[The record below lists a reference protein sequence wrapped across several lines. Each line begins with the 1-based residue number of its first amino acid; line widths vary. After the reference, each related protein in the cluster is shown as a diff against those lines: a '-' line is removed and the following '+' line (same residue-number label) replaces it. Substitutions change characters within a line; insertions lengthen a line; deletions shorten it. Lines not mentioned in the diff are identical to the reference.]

1 MDFRDFL
8 RAIFKAN
15 CLEEATAY
23 FSNAE
28 AYRRDAAKNDFRS
41 PEQLDSI
48 NSDVDNKAEEMS
60 IDFIDEL
67 RAKGVKNPDD
77 LLEKSQIV
85 EQVLLS
91 YRKKLVEWL
100 QNQ

>member
-1 MDFRDFL
+1 
-8 RAIFKAN
+8 
-15 CLEEATAY
+15 LEEATSY
-23 FSNAE
+23 LSNAE
-28 AYRRDAAKNDFRS
+28 AYRRNIAKNDFRS

-48 NSDVDNKAEEMS
+48 NSIVDNKAEEMS

-67 RAKGVKNPDD
+67 SAKGVKNPDD
-77 LLEKSQIV
+77 LEEKSQIV

-100 QNQ
+100 QKK